1 MLKKKRRDKEE
12 DSVKEE
18 ENKGSDPDFRVH
30 VDRHRRR
37 KEKSED

>member
-1 MLKKKRRDKEE
+1 M
-12 DSVKEE
+12 KEE

-37 KEKSED
+37 KEKSEDEWVDNG